1 MSEHSRRK
9 HQSHARQDMRKH
21 QTPYLMHTAGTS
33 IVKLYGCDDQGQGRG
48 TKVEGVETDVHL
60 EVVVLERCVG
70 SSDE

>member
-1 MSEHSRRK
+1 
-9 HQSHARQDMRKH
+9 
-21 QTPYLMHTAGTS
+21 LMHTAGTS